1 MPGEDAHRFI
11 LDAALHGIPEVGRL
25 GSGFLDGLYRGV
37 VEPDKVVDEVEVC
50 RDSVDRKACKRE
62 PIKHYTD
69 SEYLKELIDYYYL
82 LSIYYYGRGDPYLSG
97 IALGRALH
105 YVHDST
111 LVYTGVGERDVQEE
125 RMREIIGRGVDI
137 GDLCRDADI
146 KSKTKSFNQVEPL
159 CTMYKRSI
167 DMLRRFTG
175 EISKTLTSEEIER
188 LKKHR
193 ERVARL
199 SPLWVLALII
209 AASMFF
215 ISFFLIA
222 FYGALG
228 VVPLIASIV
237 IITVFKLLG
246 RKESTAIRELV
257 KAGIVK
263 PQTQIRVIEKGYV
276 RISPAY

>member
-1 MPGEDAHRFI
+1 VPGEDAHRFI
-11 LDAALHGIPEVGRL
+11 LDVALHGVPEVRRL
-25 GSGFLDGLYRGV
+25 GSSFLEGLYRGV

-50 RDSVDRKACKRE
+50 RDSVEREACKRE

-69 SEYLKELIDYYYL
+69 SEYLKELIDYYHL
-82 LSIYYYGRGDPYLSG
+82 LSIYYYRGGDLYLSG

-105 YVHDST
+105 YVHDRT
-111 LVYTGVGERDVQEE
+111 FAYIGVGERDVQEE

-146 KSKTKSFNQVEPL
+146 KSKTDNQVEPL

-167 DMLRRFTG
+167 DMLRQFIG

-188 LKKHR
+188 LKKYR
-193 ERVARL
+193 GRVARL
-199 SPLWVLALII
+199 SPLRVLALII

-215 ISFFLIA
+215 MSLLFIP

-237 IITVFKLLG
+237 TIIVFKLLG
-246 RKESTAIRELV
+246 IKESMAIRELV